1 MPLDPQVVMGDL
13 GNQDILA
20 IFYRLRFVLSNHIAA
35 AWRARNPAADV
46 GGGGGGGEAAPLVNR
61 RIRSRGF

>member
-1 MPLDPQVVMGDL
+1 MPLDPQVGMGAL

-20 IFYRLRFVLSNHIAA
+20 IFYRLRFVLSNHVAA
-35 AWRARNPAADV
+35 AWRARNPAAAV
-46 GGGGGGGEAAPLVNR
+46 GGGGGEAARLVNG

>member
-1 MPLDPQVVMGDL
+1 MPLDPQVAMGDV

-46 GGGGGGGEAAPLVNR
+46 GGGGGEAAPLVNR
-61 RIRSRGF
+61 RIRPRGF

>member
-1 MPLDPQVVMGDL
+1 MPLDPQVAMGDL

-46 GGGGGGGEAAPLVNR
+46 GGGGEAAPLVNR
-61 RIRSRGF
+61 RIRPRGF

>member
-1 MPLDPQVVMGDL
+1 MPLDPQVGMGPL

-20 IFYRLRFVLSNHIAA
+20 VFYRLRFVLSNHVAA

-46 GGGGGGGEAAPLVNR
+46 GGGGGGEAARLVNG
-61 RIRSRGF
+61 RIRPRGF

>member
-1 MPLDPQVVMGDL
+1 MPLDPQVGMRAL

-20 IFYRLRFVLSNHIAA
+20 IFYRLRFVLSNHVAA

-46 GGGGGGGEAAPLVNR
+46 GGGGGGGEAAPLVNG